1 MPPSK
6 PAHLTTT
13 SKKSKKPELTMEQ
26 RWALADAK
34 EAFKQAK
41 SESKK
46 TKPSS
51 AQGKVDKAVAK
62 YEHLAQ
68 QQLAKQQA
76 QATTTT
82 KEEPAITA
90 TNQDEIPTDVDE
102 DN

>member
-6 PAHLTTT
+6 PAHIIP
-13 SKKSKKPELTMEQ
+13 KKSKKPELTMEQ

-46 TKPSS
+46 TKSSS

-68 QQLAKQQA
+68 QQLAKQQQQA
-76 QATTTT
+76 QAPSGAT
-82 KEEPAITA
+82 AITT

>member
-6 PAHLTTT
+6 PAHIIA
-13 SKKSKKPELTMEQ
+13 KKSKKPELTMEQ

-41 SESKK
+41 KA
-46 TKPSS
+46 KPSS
-51 AQGKVDKAVAK
+51 AQDKVDKAVAK

>member
-6 PAHLTTT
+6 PAHHLTTT

-68 QQLAKQQA
+68 QQLAKQQQ
-76 QATTTT
+76 QAPSGAT
-82 KEEPAITA
+82 AITT

>member
-6 PAHLTTT
+6 PAHIV

-68 QQLAKQQA
+68 QQLAKQQ

>member
-6 PAHLTTT
+6 PAHLT
-13 SKKSKKPELTMEQ
+13 SAKKSKKPELTMEQ

-41 SESKK
+41 K

-51 AQGKVDKAVAK
+51 AQDKVDKAVAK

-68 QQLAKQQA
+68 QQLAKQQ

>member
-6 PAHLTTT
+6 PAHIIA
-13 SKKSKKPELTMEQ
+13 KKSKKPELTMEQ

-41 SESKK
+41 KA
-46 TKPSS
+46 KPSS
-51 AQGKVDKAVAK
+51 AQDKVDKAVAK

-68 QQLAKQQA
+68 QQLAKQQ

>member
-6 PAHLTTT
+6 PAHLTT

-68 QQLAKQQA
+68 QQLAKQQ

-82 KEEPAITA
+82 KEEPAITTA
-90 TNQDEIPTDVDE
+90 NQDEIPTDVDE